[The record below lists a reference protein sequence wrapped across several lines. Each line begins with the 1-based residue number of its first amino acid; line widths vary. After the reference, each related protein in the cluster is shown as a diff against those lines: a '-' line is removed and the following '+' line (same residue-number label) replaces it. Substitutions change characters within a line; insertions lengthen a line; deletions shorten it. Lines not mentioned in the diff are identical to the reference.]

1 MQDENPLDNI
11 SQDSYDSKQV
21 GAEKEN
27 LIQQQSQEIDK
38 FYQKIDQTN
47 NLFLKKS
54 KEGQEMEEEQ
64 KEAQPKVKYIYL
76 DLNQGADDNQGN
88 QISGIKMNLMS
99 RFQHPHQ

>member
-1 MQDENPLDNI
+1 
-11 SQDSYDSKQV
+11 
-21 GAEKEN
+21 
-27 LIQQQSQEIDK
+27 
-38 FYQKIDQTN
+38 
-47 NLFLKKS
+47 
-54 KEGQEMEEEQ
+54 MEEEQ